1 MYLAA
6 ARSSSCT
13 VVPVMLLMDREN
25 LMVRGWSHVLSTTND
40 LAELEAL
47 CLRLGV
53 PRRAI
58 HHRPGRPHV
67 DLKLWAR
74 DLALHDPG
82 IRVYATTR
90 ELLKAWAQYQVK
102 GVRGDRSL

>member
-1 MYLAA
+1 
-6 ARSSSCT
+6 
-13 VVPVMLLMDREN
+13 MLLMDREN
-25 LMVRGWSHVLSTTND
+25 LMVPGWSHVLSSSND

-53 PRRAI
+53 PKRAI

-74 DLALHDPG
+74 DMALHDPE
-82 IRVYATTR
+82 IRVFDSTR
-90 ELLKAWAQYQVK
+90 DLLKAWAIYQAK
-102 GVRGDRSL
+102 